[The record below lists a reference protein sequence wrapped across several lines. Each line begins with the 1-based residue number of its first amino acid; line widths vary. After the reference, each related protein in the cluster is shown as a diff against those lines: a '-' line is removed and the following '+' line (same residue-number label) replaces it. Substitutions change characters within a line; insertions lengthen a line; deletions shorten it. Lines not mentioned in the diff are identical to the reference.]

1 MLRVIPPFLI
11 GVVTSAFVVELVDWN
26 PSALIFS
33 FSMVG
38 ALLLIGLIVGLFTR
52 KGSFFGVSVWTFMVA
67 LGAGLTLSISDSIF
81 EDHVS
86 AAHQKS
92 STYIIQID
100 DEPIVKTN
108 SVKVTAE
115 LTDKDYSK
123 FGRVLLYFNRD
134 TISERLKY
142 GQIVA
147 VQTKLNPVE
156 NQGNPNEFNYKRYL
170 RFHRISNRGY
180 VKSEGFRILGN
191 GNPGIKGLLF
201 KTRRSLI
208 QILESAGLR
217 ESQLAVASALILGYR
232 AELDKE
238 LMSAYAGAG
247 ATHVL
252 AVSGLHVG
260 IVYVILNFLLKFM
273 DKKRSTKITKTVLLV
288 FLLFGYAGLTGLS
301 ASVFRAAT
309 MFSFVAIGEA
319 LKRDTNIFN
328 TLAASAFCLIA
339 YDPMIIMQVGFQ
351 LSYAAVIGIVLI
363 QPRLFKLYAFNN
375 RLLDWAWSITCVS
388 IAAQIA
394 TFPLGLL
401 YFHQFPNLFLV
412 SNLLV
417 IPAAAVILYVGFSL
431 FVLSFW
437 EPTLKFCGLILDR
450 IIYGLNWVVV
460 KIESIPYSVLTG
472 IDISTFETLMI
483 YFIIATTLIFVSLK
497 NRKALYL
504 SLAVTCLFTTL
515 QIVEVYQ
522 QRSQRFLT
530 MYNIRG
536 ETAIGLFNGTKVQ
549 FISSRE
555 LFENEQSMLFHVQ
568 HHWWNKGV
576 SEIEFTELSDSL
588 FNRVIT
594 WNGLNFSIV
603 DLKTDKSKTVKSLNS
618 RLDFVYLHDISWN
631 RVEVLDE
638 LGEVEVYVPNRIGAK
653 TKEKITK
660 ALEGTSPVFIERSL
674 EFSQ

>member
-11 GVVTSAFVVELVDWN
+11 GVVSTSFVVELVVWN
-26 PSALIFS
+26 YSALIFS
-33 FSMVG
+33 FSMIG
-38 ALLLIGLIVGLFTR
+38 TFLLLGLIVGFFTR
-52 KGSFFGVSVWTFMVA
+52 KGSFFGIAVWAFMVA

-81 EDHVS
+81 EEHVS
-86 AAHQKS
+86 ATHQKS

-123 FGRVLLYFNRD
+123 FGRVLLYFKRD

-147 VQTKLNPVE
+147 VQTRLNPVE

-180 VKSEGFRILGN
+180 VKSEGFRILASGHS
-191 GNPGIKGLLF
+191 GIQGLLF

-208 QILESAGLR
+208 NILESAGLR
-217 ESQLAVASALILGYR
+217 ENQLSVASALILGYR

-309 MFSFVAIGEA
+309 MFSFVAIGKV

-417 IPAAAVILYVGFSL
+417 IPAAAIILYIGFSL

-437 EPTLKFCGLILDR
+437 EPTLKLCGFILDR

-472 IDISTFETLMI
+472 IDISTLETLMI
-483 YFIIATTLIFVSLK
+483 YFIIATTLIFISLK
-497 NRKALYL
+497 IRKALYL
-504 SLAVTCLFTTL
+504 SLVVTCLFTTL
-515 QIVEVYQ
+515 QIIEVYQ

-530 MYNIRG
+530 IYNVRG
-536 ETAIGLFNGTKVQ
+536 ETAIGLFNGTNVQ

-594 WNGLNFSIV
+594 WNGLSFSIV

-618 RLDFVYLHDISWN
+618 KLDFVYLHDISWN
-631 RVEVLDE
+631 MVEVLNE
-638 LGEVEVYVPNRIGAK
+638 LGEVEVYVPNRYGAK

-660 ALEGTSPVFIERSL
+660 CLVGTERVFIERSL